1 MNHYERTRPSIST
14 TWFCGYRNFTHED
27 RVEVLEHP
35 NLPHFFSFFFRGS
48 ESFKV
53 IPILWLVLFIIV
65 VEPKKTNGKKKSKR
79 EKTKKSKKPK
89 EIEALDIFEK
99 YEGSGFHD
107 NLNQFLDDTLNGN
120 GIDISST
127 RKVFWP
133 FRDFYAILIFSKK
146 FRGRSLLAL
155 DDILKIIYGLSWM
168 LQRKNW

>member
-1 MNHYERTRPSIST
+1 M
-14 TWFCGYRNFTHED
+14 
-27 RVEVLEHP
+27 
-35 NLPHFFSFFFRGS
+35 
-48 ESFKV
+48 KV

-65 VEPKKTNGKKKSKR
+65 VEPKKINGKKKSKR

-127 RKVFWP
+127 RKVF
-133 FRDFYAILIFSKK
+133 
-146 FRGRSLLAL
+146 
-155 DDILKIIYGLSWM
+155 
-168 LQRKNW
+168 

>member
-1 MNHYERTRPSIST
+1 M
-14 TWFCGYRNFTHED
+14 
-27 RVEVLEHP
+27 
-35 NLPHFFSFFFRGS
+35 
-48 ESFKV
+48 
-53 IPILWLVLFIIV
+53 

-133 FRDFYAILIFSKK
+133 FRDFYAILIF
-146 FRGRSLLAL
+146 F
-155 DDILKIIYGLSWM
+155 
-168 LQRKNW
+168 